1 MKKITKLIL
10 SMIMLMLLFIVNPV
24 KADAATFGSEDGL
37 EVSIETDKDDY
48 STEDEINVSISVK
61 IRIHMI

>member
-1 MKKITKLIL
+1 
-10 SMIMLMLLFIVNPV
+10 MLLFIVNPV